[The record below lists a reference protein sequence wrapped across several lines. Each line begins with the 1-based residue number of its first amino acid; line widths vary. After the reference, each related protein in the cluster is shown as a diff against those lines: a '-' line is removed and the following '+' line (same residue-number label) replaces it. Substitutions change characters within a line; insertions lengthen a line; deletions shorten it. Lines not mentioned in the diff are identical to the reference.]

1 LGLTFDKA
9 LQKWKSKGNAAF
21 VKKWRGMGKKL
32 IWGGASKWEKHEERK
47 GMIADERGGGWG

>member
-1 LGLTFDKA
+1 M
-9 LQKWKSKGNAAF
+9 QKWKSKGNAAF